1 MGIARPVSV
10 AIEQAGS
17 ASQEAALIAE
27 LQSGSEDAFSYLL
40 AVYQGPIYNLVS
52 HIVEAAGD
60 AADVTQSVFTKVF
73 RGIRYFHSQSSLKTW
88 IYRIA
93 VHEACNHRRGWL
105 RRKWHEAF
113 SLDDEKEFPLG
124 LRAMTS
130 AQPETPYD
138 FAVNSERQR
147 HVHKALASLAQ
158 PYRTVMVLREMED
171 LSYEEIA
178 EVLGVSEGTVKSRL
192 MRGRELLRRKL
203 QGAWGRD
210 HV

>member
-10 AIEQAGS
+10 AIEQAGA

-27 LQSGSEDAFSYLL
+27 LQTGSEDAFSYLL
-40 AVYQGPIYNLVS
+40 AVYQGPIYSLVS
-52 HIVEAAGD
+52 LIVETAGD
-60 AADVTQSVFTKVF
+60 ASDVTQNVFIKVF
-73 RGIRYFHSQSSLKTW
+73 RGIKYFQGQSSLRTW

-93 VHEACNHRRGWL
+93 VHEASNHRRGWL

-113 SLDDEKEFPLG
+113 SLDEGEECPLG
-124 LRAMTS
+124 LRARAD
-130 AQPETPYD
+130 AQPATPYEV
-138 FAVNSERQR
+138 AVSSERQR
-147 HVHKALASLAQ
+147 DVQKALASLAQ
-158 PYRTVMVLREMED
+158 PYRTTVVLREIED

-203 QGAWGRD
+203 QETWGQGN
-210 HV
+210 V

>member
-10 AIEQAGS
+10 AIEQAGTV
-17 ASQEAALIAE
+17 SQEAALIAE

-40 AVYQGPIYNLVS
+40 AVYQGPIYSLVS
-52 HIVEAAGD
+52 HIVEVAGD
-60 AADVTQSVFTKVF
+60 AADVTQGVFIKVF
-73 RGIRYFHSQSSLKTW
+73 RGIHYFHGQSSLKTW

-93 VHEACNHRRGWL
+93 VHEASNHRRGWL

-113 SLDDEKEFPLG
+113 SLDDDEEFPLG
-124 LRAMTS
+124 LRAASS
-130 AQPETPYD
+130 AQPESPYD
-138 FAVNSERQR
+138 VVVSSERQR
-147 HVHKALASLAQ
+147 HVQKALASLAQ
-158 PYRTVMVLREMED
+158 PYRTVVVLREIED

-203 QGAWGRD
+203 QGTWGRS